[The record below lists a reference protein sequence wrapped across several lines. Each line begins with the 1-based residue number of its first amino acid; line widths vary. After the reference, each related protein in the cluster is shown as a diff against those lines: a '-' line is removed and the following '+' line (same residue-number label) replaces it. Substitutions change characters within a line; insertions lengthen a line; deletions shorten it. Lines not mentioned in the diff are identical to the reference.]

1 MNKIQRLKIGNYKRK
16 IKEKYSYLGEVDV
29 FYGNENTEDLCFC
42 KKAHNTVYGS
52 YTRFSIYSNDTGFY
66 LSENEITKIKN
77 RLFFDNIQIFRG
89 KKNIQFTI
97 EYDNEHFRLS
107 CDASK
112 FIANI
117 KTIDGIREN
126 PKVFSS
132 DHSVILSILRLEY
145 EIELY
150 IWVKDSN

>member
-1 MNKIQRLKIGNYKRK
+1 MNKIQRLKIENYKRK
-16 IKEKYSYLGEVDV
+16 IKEKYSYLGEIDV
-29 FYGNENTEDLCFC
+29 YYGDENPEDLYFC
-42 KKAHNTVYGS
+42 KKAHNTDYGS
-52 YTRFSIYSNDTGFY
+52 YTRVSIYSNDTGVY
-66 LSENEITKIKN
+66 LSDNEITQIKN

-89 KKNIQFTI
+89 KGNIQFTI
-97 EYDNEHFRLS
+97 SYNNENFRLS
-107 CDASK
+107 CDASN

-117 KTIDGIREN
+117 NIIDGIGEN

-132 DHSVILSILRLEY
+132 DHSVMLSILRLEY

>member
-1 MNKIQRLKIGNYKRK
+1 MNKIQRLKIENYKRK
-16 IKEKYSYLGEVDV
+16 IKEKYSYLGEIDV
-29 FYGNENTEDLCFC
+29 YYGDENPEDLYFC
-42 KKAHNTVYGS
+42 KKAHNTDYGS
-52 YTRFSIYSNDTGFY
+52 YTRVGIYSNDTGVY
-66 LSENEITKIKN
+66 LSDNKITQIKN

-89 KKNIQFTI
+89 KGNIQFTI
-97 EYDNEHFRLS
+97 SYNNENFRLS
-107 CDASK
+107 CDASN

-117 KTIDGIREN
+117 NIIDGIREN

-132 DHSVILSILRLEY
+132 DHSVMLSILRLEY